1 MVLLVYVNGLHTMI
15 THHNLKEGATYALA
29 PKIGVNE
36 KHFKVA
42 FACTGEADDFGVD
55 FGDDEIYVWEI
66 VRREAL
72 LDGVAMLV
80 FEEIM
85 RRVDRG
91 APHLDEA
98 RELLGAAAFS
108 DVDMAHV
115 H

>member
-15 THHNLKEGATYALA
+15 AHHNFKEGAAYALA